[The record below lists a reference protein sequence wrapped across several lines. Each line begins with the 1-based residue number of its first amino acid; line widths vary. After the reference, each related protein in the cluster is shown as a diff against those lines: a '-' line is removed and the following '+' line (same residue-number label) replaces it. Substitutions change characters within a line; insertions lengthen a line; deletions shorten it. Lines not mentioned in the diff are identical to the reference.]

1 MNEKETENLNL
12 QREFKK
18 KEFERLESELTKK
31 KDKEDPLKEIQKL
44 YFNESVN
51 LILELLQTSSEL
63 LAEINSGKTGSNL
76 NYKITKL
83 VMKLNKY
90 KFSKYVKVE
99 QEDKVKMNIFQKQ
112 LKETIQTL
120 SKLKR

>member
-18 KEFERLESELTKK
+18 KIETVELEQIKK

-44 YFNESVN
+44 YFNESIN

-63 LAEINSGKTGSNL
+63 LSEINSGKTGINL

-99 QEDKVKMNIFQKQ
+99 QEDKAKVNNFQKQ
-112 LKETIQTL
+112 LKEITSAL
-120 SKLKR
+120 SKIKH

>member
-12 QREFKK
+12 QKEFKK
-18 KEFERLESELTKK
+18 KEFERLEAELTKK
-31 KDKEDPLKEIQKL
+31 KDKKDPLKEIQKL

-63 LAEINSGKTGSNL
+63 LTEINSGKTGSNL

-83 VMKLNKY
+83 IMKLNKY

-99 QEDKVKMNIFQKQ
+99 QEDKAKMNIFQKQ

>member
-18 KEFERLESELTKK
+18 KFETVELEQIKK

-63 LAEINSGKTGSNL
+63 LTEVNSGKTGINL

-99 QEDKVKMNIFQKQ
+99 QEDKAKVNNFQKQ
-112 LKETIQTL
+112 VKEIIQNL
-120 SKLKR
+120 NKVKQ